1 MQEELA
7 KKLIEL
13 GKEQG
18 FPWELSRHTHNNGW
32 STWAIKNAL
41 AVDVLKVA
49 LMNPSKLVQKNG
61 KTPICREN
69 EFFFETTVLDEEG
82 FKREQVVY

>member
-18 FPWELSRHTHNNGW
+18 YSWELSRYTHNNGW

-41 AVDVLKVA
+41 GVELLKVA
-49 LMNPSKLVQKNG
+49 LTSPLKLVHKNG
-61 KTPICREN
+61 KTPICHKN
-69 EFFFETTVLDEEG
+69 EFFFETTVFHEEDL
-82 FKREQVVY
+82 KREHVVY